1 MATVHLIDDDEAMR
15 TALGRLLSAAG
26 YRVRTYA
33 AAGDYLVPAP
43 DDDPSCLLLDLQ
55 LPGISGL
62 ELQAALPHHP
72 DYERPIIFLSGTAD
86 VRASVQAMRAGASEF
101 LTKPIQRDAL
111 LAAVELAVGRDV
123 ELREHRRRA
132 RQARSRLESL
142 APRERKVLDGIVA
155 GKLHKQ
161 MASELGVSERT
172 IKVDRARVM
181 KQMGARTLADLLRV
195 LAESMEPPPE
205 GAASPA
211 PAASHAE
218 PPAPRARAARARGD
232 EGPERAPA
240 VAMSG
245 TSEASMRTALISSL
259 LALAA
264 MAGAMPARA
273 WASAAA
279 GAADPGAGVE
289 PEAAEALGRMGAY
302 LQTLH
307 AFGLKARASTDEVLQ
322 DGQKIQ
328 LDSAMTLWVHRP
340 DRLRVDVHSDRKS
353 RQFFFDGRSFTVF
366 ARRAGCYARVG
377 APPTIRELL
386 AGISRKYGVEM
397 PLTDLFAFGADPA
410 QQCSLTSA
418 RAVGLATLRG
428 TPCDQYAFRQEG
440 LDWQLWIQRGD
451 RPLPRRFVLT
461 ATDDPAR
468 PQHAIELD
476 WLLEDKPSDAVFA
489 FTPPADAHEIPHGTA
504 VGASS
509 PAR

>member
-205 GAASPA
+205 GATAQP
-211 PAASHAE
+211 PAAPRAD
-218 PPAPRARAARARGD
+218 PPAPRAEARAALPRSDQAA
-232 EGPERAPA
+232 ERAAA
-240 VAMSG
+240 VPMMPG

-273 WASAAA
+273 WASAP
-279 GAADPGAGVE
+279 DAGVE
-289 PEAAEALGRMGAY
+289 PEAAEALERMGAY
-302 LQTLH
+302 LQALR
-307 AFGLKARASTDEVLQ
+307 AFGLKARASADQVLE

-353 RQFFFDGRSFTVF
+353 RQFFFDGRTFTAF
-366 ARRAGCYARVG
+366 ARRAGCYARVD
-377 APPTIRELL
+377 APPTIKELL
-386 AGISRKYGVEM
+386 GGISRKYGVEM

-410 QQCSLTSA
+410 QPGKLTSA
-418 RAVGLATLRG
+418 MAVGLATIRG

-440 LDWQLWIQRGD
+440 LDWQLWVQRGD
-451 RPLPRRFVLT
+451 KPLPRRFVLT
-461 ATDDPAR
+461 TTDDPAR
-468 PQHAIELD
+468 PQHAIDLD
-476 WLLEDKPSDAVFA
+476 WLLEDTPSDSVFA
-489 FTPPADAHEIPHGTA
+489 FAPPADAHELPRGGA
-504 VGASS
+504 VGAFSV
-509 PAR
+509 AR